1 MRRQEEKICYLTL
14 ALVYQVQI
22 IFHFL
27 LVFDFVLA
35 LTLDL
40 ELDFFAGF
48 LVPALALGAAATF
61 TLPPPIL
68 NIFVPQT
75 GQVPD
80 KAL

>member
-1 MRRQEEKICYLTL
+1 
-14 ALVYQVQI
+14 VQI

-27 LVFDFVLA
+27 LVFDFVFALA
-35 LTLDL
+35 L
-40 ELDFFAGF
+40 ELDFFVGF
-48 LVPALALGAAATF
+48 LVPALALGAAAVV